1 MGFSF
6 LILSTNFFVALLSA
20 LCPPLLYK
28 LFKHQ
33 ILIKKTTF
41 YLLALTCFLT
51 ACNTT
56 QKVTPEIQAEKV
68 LITQTIDNYFEGWM
82 TGDTTLLGKAMHA
95 TCQLKNVKEEK
106 VLVFDRAKYLS
117 FFKPR
122 PRREN
127 AGGRIVSIDVTANIA
142 AAKCKIF
149 TEKRL
154 YTDYFNLMKLDGRW
168 YIVDKIATNRA
179 KTEKELSSLTKIN

>member
-1 MGFSF
+1 M
-6 LILSTNFFVALLSA
+6 
-20 LCPPLLYK
+20 
-28 LFKHQ
+28 
-33 ILIKKTTF
+33 KKTVI
-41 YLLALTCFLT
+41 YLFALFVLFN
-51 ACNTT
+51 ACSTT
-56 QKVTPEIQAEKV
+56 QKVTPEIQAEKI

-95 TCQLKNVKEEK
+95 TCKLKNVKDEK

-127 AGGRIVSIDVTANIA
+127 AGGRIVSINVTNNIA
-142 AAKCKIF
+142 AAKCEIF
-149 TEKRL
+149 TEKRF
-154 YTDYFNLMKLDGRW
+154 YTDYFNLMKLNGRW

-179 KTEKELSSLTKIN
+179 KTEKELGKK

>member
-1 MGFSF
+1 M
-6 LILSTNFFVALLSA
+6 
-20 LCPPLLYK
+20 
-28 LFKHQ
+28 
-33 ILIKKTTF
+33 KKTAI
-41 YLLALTCFLT
+41 YLFIFIGLLT
-51 ACNTT
+51 ACSTT
-56 QKVTPEIQAEKV
+56 QKITPEIQADKV

-82 TGDTTLLGKAMHA
+82 TGDTTLLGKAMHS
-95 TCQLKNVKEEK
+95 TCKLKNVKEEK

-127 AGGRIVSIDVTANIA
+127 AGGRVLSIDITNNIA
-142 AAKCKIF
+142 AAKCRIF
-149 TEKRL
+149 TADRL

-179 KTEKELSSLTKIN
+179 KTAAEMKKN

>member
-1 MGFSF
+1 M
-6 LILSTNFFVALLSA
+6 LMKKSTIYLFALLS
-20 LCPPLLYK
+20 L
-28 LFKHQ
+28 
-33 ILIKKTTF
+33 
-41 YLLALTCFLT
+41 LT
-51 ACNTT
+51 ACSTT
-56 QKVTPEIQAEKV
+56 QKVSPEIQAEKV

-95 TCQLKNVKEEK
+95 TCKLKNVKDEK

-127 AGGRIVSIDVTANIA
+127 AGGRIMSINVTNNIA
-142 AAKCKIF
+142 AAKCKIH

-179 KTEKELSSLTKIN
+179 KTEKELEKQ

>member
-1 MGFSF
+1 M
-6 LILSTNFFVALLSA
+6 
-20 LCPPLLYK
+20 
-28 LFKHQ
+28 
-33 ILIKKTTF
+33 KKTTIYLF
-41 YLLALTCFLT
+41 TLLGLLA

-56 QKVTPEIQAEKV
+56 QKITPEIQAEKV

-95 TCQLKNVKEEK
+95 TCKLKNVKDEK

-127 AGGRIVSIDVTANIA
+127 AGGRIVSINLTNNIA
-142 AAKCKIF
+142 AAKCEIY

-154 YTDYFNLMKLDGRW
+154 FTDYFNMMKLNGRW

-179 KTEKELSSLTKIN
+179 KTEKEMQQ